1 MVGRAT
7 IRKAREGLKDC
18 IVRCPE
24 GLCPLTWE
32 RFLAVCAVR
41 RQSAPGPD
49 GISYLAW
56 NSRGEDAVRV
66 LYECYLGIGGEVPAW
81 LNCSTPV
88 FIPKGDG
95 EQHGV
100 SV

>member
-1 MVGRAT
+1 M
-7 IRKAREGLKDC
+7 
-18 IVRCPE
+18 
-24 GLCPLTWE
+24 
-32 RFLAVCAVR
+32 CAVR

-56 NSRGEDAVRV
+56 NSCGENAARV

-81 LNCSTPV
+81 LNFSTLV

-100 SV
+100 SVQAVPDGLRLLALSNTDQKLLALAINVIF